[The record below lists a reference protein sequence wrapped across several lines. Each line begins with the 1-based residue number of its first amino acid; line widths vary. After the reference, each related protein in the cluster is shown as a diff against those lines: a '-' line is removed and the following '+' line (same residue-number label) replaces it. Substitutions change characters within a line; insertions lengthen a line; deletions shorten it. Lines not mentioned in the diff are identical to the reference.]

1 MRILYPE
8 NPRFPPEG
16 SSAEGKSGP
25 KARLKSVV
33 DGQRVNIP
41 VPFFVDIEGRRR
53 LDWPDSGFTGLNV
66 RDDEKR
72 RKRFELRRE
81 YEMLRHRS
89 SVCQTSKK
97 SLQCLKQIMP
107 VP

>member
-25 KARLKSVV
+25 KARLKSAV

-53 LDWPDSGFTGLNV
+53 LNWPDSGFPGLNV

-81 YEMLRHRS
+81 YEMLRH
-89 SVCQTSKK
+89 
-97 SLQCLKQIMP
+97 
-107 VP
+107 

>member
-41 VPFFVDIEGRRR
+41 VPLFIDNEGRRR
-53 LDWPDSGFTGLNV
+53 LSWPVVGDSGLSV
-66 RDDEKR
+66 QDDEKR

-81 YEMLRHRS
+81 YETLRRRS
-89 SVCQTSKK
+89 SLCHTSKK
-97 SLQCLKQIMP
+97 SLHCQKQRMP

>member
-16 SSAEGKSGP
+16 SSAGGKSGP

-41 VPFFVDIEGRRR
+41 VPFLLIFDIEGRRR
-53 LDWPDSGFTGLNV
+53 LSWPDIGFTGLNV
-66 RDDEKR
+66 RDVDKW
-72 RKRFELRRE
+72 
-81 YEMLRHRS
+81 
-89 SVCQTSKK
+89 
-97 SLQCLKQIMP
+97 
-107 VP
+107 

>member
-25 KARLKSVV
+25 KARLRSVV

-41 VPFFVDIEGRRR
+41 VPLFVDIEGRRR
-53 LDWPDSGFTGLNV
+53 LNWPDIGYRFKRSRLRET
-66 RDDEKR
+66 EKT
-72 RKRFELRRE
+72 F
-81 YEMLRHRS
+81 
-89 SVCQTSKK
+89 
-97 SLQCLKQIMP
+97 
-107 VP
+107 

>member
-41 VPFFVDIEGRRR
+41 VPAHIKSDGGAA
-53 LDWPDSGFTGLNV
+53 LV
-66 RDDEKR
+66 RTDR
-72 RKRFELRRE
+72 IVR
-81 YEMLRHRS
+81 
-89 SVCQTSKK
+89 
-97 SLQCLKQIMP
+97 
-107 VP
+107 

>member
-41 VPFFVDIEGRRR
+41 VPLFIDNEGRSR
-53 LDWPDSGFTGLNV
+53 LSWPDVGYRF
-66 RDDEKR
+66 KR
-72 RKRFELRRE
+72 SR
-81 YEMLRHRS
+81 
-89 SVCQTSKK
+89 C
-97 SLQCLKQIMP
+97 
-107 VP
+107 